1 MRDAT
6 LDIAIILV
14 VFLIAYIRPCAMAK
28 FFNTLVGRFILLAAI
43 VLLSTANTLWGI
55 LGVLIL
61 VSFREN
67 MTEGM
72 GNMDDDKSGDGKDK
86 KKSGDDKKG
95 AKNDDESDDESDD
108 EGSKGAKSIKP
119 EEWRKENCKADKV
132 MLNGSAVSMD
142 DFGKKFPNVSF
153 VGEKCNPCMSNC
165 QIKVTAAAARLD
177 AEDKVRSKSSNSLP
191 AAFAKGSA

>member
-14 VFLIAYIRPCAMAK
+14 VFLIAYIRPCAMAR

-55 LGVLIL
+55 LGVLVL

-72 GNMDDDKSGDGKDK
+72 ENMDDDKSDDGKEK
-86 KKSGDDKKG
+86 ESGDDKKSDEESDG
-95 AKNDDESDDESDD
+95 EESDDEED
-108 EGSKGAKSIKP
+108 KKTKHIKP
-119 EEWRKENCKADKV
+119 EEWRKKNCKADQV
-132 MLNGSAVSMD
+132 MLNGSVVDMD
-142 DFGKKFPNVSF
+142 EFAKKFPNVSF
-153 VGEKCNPCMSNC
+153 LGGKCNPCMADC

-191 AAFAKGSA
+191 GLGKASA

>member
-14 VFLIAYIRPCAMAK
+14 VFLIAYIRPCAMAR

-72 GNMDDDKSGDGKDK
+72 ENMDDDKKSDDKKKDDDK
-86 KKSGDDKKG
+86 KKSDDE
-95 AKNDDESDDESDD
+95 ESDDESDD
-108 EGSKGAKSIKP
+108 DEEQKDVKP
-119 EEWRKENCKADKV
+119 EDWRKENCKADKV
-132 MLNGSAVSMD
+132 MLNGSVVDMD
-142 DFGKKFPNVSF
+142 EFSKKFPNVSF
-153 VGEKCNPCMSNC
+153 LGEKCNPCMSDC
-165 QIKVTAAAARLD
+165 KIKVTAAAARLD
-177 AEDKVRSKSSNSLP
+177 AEDKVRSKNSNSLP
-191 AAFAKGSA
+191 AIFGKGSA

>member
-14 VFLIAYIRPCAMAK
+14 VFLIAYIRPCAMTK

-43 VLLSTANTLWGI
+43 VMLSTANTLWGI

-72 GNMDDDKSGDGKDK
+72 ENMDDDKSDDGKDK
-86 KKSGDDKKG
+86 KKSDDKKS
-95 AKNDDESDDESDD
+95 DDKKSDEESDDEESDD
-108 EGSKGAKSIKP
+108 EEDKKDIKP
-119 EEWRKENCKADKV
+119 EDWRKENCKADKV
-132 MLNGSAVSMD
+132 MLNGSVVAMD
-142 DFGKKFPNVSF
+142 EFSKKFPNVSF
-153 VGEKCNPCMSNC
+153 LGDKCNPCMSDC
-165 QIKVTAAAARLD
+165 KIKVTAAAARLD
-177 AEDKVRSKSSNSLP
+177 AEDKVRSKNSNSLP
-191 AAFAKGSA
+191 GLGKESA

>member
-72 GNMDDDKSGDGKDK
+72 ENMDDDKSDDGKEK
-86 KKSGDDKKG
+86 KKSGDDKK
-95 AKNDDESDDESDD
+95 ADKESDDEESDD
-108 EGSKGAKSIKP
+108 EEDKEAKDIKP
-119 EEWRKENCKADKV
+119 EARRKENCKSDQV
-132 MLNGSAVSMD
+132 MLNGSVVDMD
-142 DFGKKFPNVSF
+142 EFAKKFPNVSF
-153 VGEKCNPCMSNC
+153 LGGKCNPCMADC

-177 AEDKVRSKSSNSLP
+177 AEEKVRSKSSNSLP
-191 AAFAKGSA
+191 GLGKASA

>member
-28 FFNTLVGRFILLAAI
+28 FFNTLIGRFILLAAI
-43 VLLSTANTLWGI
+43 VMLSTANTLWGI

-72 GNMDDDKSGDGKDK
+72 ENKDDDKKKDDK
-86 KKSGDDKKG
+86 KKDDE
-95 AKNDDESDDESDD
+95 ESDDDD
-108 EGSKGAKSIKP
+108 DKEAKDIKP
-119 EEWRKENCKADKV
+119 DEWRKENCKADQV
-132 MLNGSAVSMD
+132 MLNGSVVDMD
-142 DFGKKFPNVSF
+142 EFAKKFPNVSF
-153 VGEKCNPCMSNC
+153 LGGKCNPCMADC

-191 AAFAKGSA
+191 GLGKASA

>member
-14 VFLIAYIRPCAMAK
+14 VFLIAYTRPCAMAR

-72 GNMDDDKSGDGKDK
+72 ENMDDDKKKSDDK
-86 KKSGDDKKG
+86 KKDDKK
-95 AKNDDESDDESDD
+95 NDEDSDDDSDDEEEQKD
-108 EGSKGAKSIKP
+108 IKP
-119 EEWRKENCKADKV
+119 EDWRKENCKADKV
-132 MLNGSAVSMD
+132 MLNGSVVDMD
-142 DFGKKFPNVSF
+142 EFSKKFPNVSF
-153 VGEKCNPCMSNC
+153 LEDKCNPCMSDC
-165 QIKVTAAAARLD
+165 KIKVTAAAARLD

-191 AAFAKGSA
+191 GLDKKSA

>member
-14 VFLIAYIRPCAMAK
+14 VFLIAYIRPCAMTK
-28 FFNTLVGRFILLAAI
+28 FFNTLVGRFILLTAI

-72 GNMDDDKSGDGKDK
+72 ENMDDDKSDDGKE

-95 AKNDDESDDESDD
+95 EEESDDESDD
-108 EGSKGAKSIKP
+108 EGDKKAKDIKP
-119 EEWRKENCKADKV
+119 EDWRKENCKADQV
-132 MLNGSAVSMD
+132 MLNGSVVNMD
-142 DFGKKFPNVSF
+142 EFAKKFPNVSF
-153 VGEKCNPCMSNC
+153 LGGKCNPCMADC

-177 AEDKVRSKSSNSLP
+177 AEEKVRSKSSNSLP
-191 AAFAKGSA
+191 GLGKASA

>member
-1 MRDAT
+1 MYIVIGTRDAT

-14 VFLIAYIRPCAMAK
+14 VFLIAYIRPCAMAR

-72 GNMDDDKSGDGKDK
+72 ENMDDK
-86 KKSGDDKKG
+86 KTTR
-95 AKNDDESDDESDD
+95 
-108 EGSKGAKSIKP
+108 
-119 EEWRKENCKADKV
+119 RKL
-132 MLNGSAVSMD
+132 MIRRS
-142 DFGKKFPNVSF
+142 PT
-153 VGEKCNPCMSNC
+153 MSPTMSLMTRRSRK
-165 QIKVTAAAARLD
+165 ILSLKTGGRRIARQT
-177 AEDKVRSKSSNSLP
+177 R
-191 AAFAKGSA
+191 

>member
-14 VFLIAYIRPCAMAK
+14 VFLIAYIRPCAMAR
-28 FFNTLVGRFILLAAI
+28 FFNTLVGRFILLTAI

-67 MTEGM
+67 ITEGM
-72 GNMDDDKSGDGKDK
+72 ENMDDDKKSDDKKDDK
-86 KKSGDDKKG
+86 KKDDDKKS
-95 AKNDDESDDESDD
+95 DEESDDESDD
-108 EGSKGAKSIKP
+108 EEEQKDIKP
-119 EEWRKENCKADKV
+119 EDWRKENCKADKV
-132 MLNGSAVSMD
+132 MLNGSVVDMD
-142 DFGKKFPNVSF
+142 EFSKKFPNVSF
-153 VGEKCNPCMSNC
+153 LGEKCNPCMSDC
-165 QIKVTAAAARLD
+165 KIKVTAAAARLD

-191 AAFAKGSA
+191 GLGKESA

>member
-14 VFLIAYIRPCAMAK
+14 VFLIAYIRPCAMAR

-72 GNMDDDKSGDGKDK
+72 ENMDDNKKKDDK
-86 KKSGDDKKG
+86 KKSDE
-95 AKNDDESDDESDD
+95 ESDDESDD
-108 EGSKGAKSIKP
+108 EEEQKDIKP
-119 EEWRKENCKADKV
+119 EDWRKENCKADKV
-132 MLNGSAVSMD
+132 MLNGSVVDMD
-142 DFGKKFPNVSF
+142 EFSKKFPNVSF
-153 VGEKCNPCMSNC
+153 LGEKCNPCMSDC
-165 QIKVTAAAARLD
+165 KIKVTAAAARLD
-177 AEDKVRSKSSNSLP
+177 AEDKVRSKNSNSLP
-191 AAFAKGSA
+191 AVFGKGSA

>member
-1 MRDAT
+1 MRDVT

-28 FFNTLVGRFILLAAI
+28 FFNTMVGRFILLIAI

-55 LGVLIL
+55 LGVLVL

-72 GNMDDDKSGDGKDK
+72 ENMDGNKSDDGKDK
-86 KKSGDDKKG
+86 KKSDDE
-95 AKNDDESDDESDD
+95 ESDDEESDD
-108 EGSKGAKSIKP
+108 EKEKKKKKNIKP
-119 EEWRKENCKADKV
+119 EDWRKENCKADQV

-142 DFGKKFPNVSF
+142 DFAKKFPNVSF
-153 VGEKCNPCMSNC
+153 LSGKCNPCMSDC
-165 QIKVTAAAARLD
+165 KIKVTAAAARLD
-177 AEDKVRSKSSNSLP
+177 AEDKVRSKNSNSIPVNL
-191 AAFAKGSA
+191 A